1 MAQYIMNQD
10 RCDYPSPR
18 TFVCE
23 EANGL
28 YRGLI
33 LCIEGHV
40 ENNIWLNA
48 GDEDFEAYK
57 VRLAADGDKKENL
70 LMHTTVPFAY
80 DERLGEKDFILK
92 EGQVGRGHVIKTG
105 DEYTL
110 PLDFVQGVADV
121 GDKVGLDADGKL
133 VKDATVILGEVMKIY
148 NWCGQESVLVR
159 FY

>member
-1 MAQYIMNQD
+1 MAHIMNMD
-10 RCDYPSPR
+10 RNDYPSPR

-28 YRGLI
+28 ERGLI
-33 LCIEGHV
+33 LCIDGHV
-40 ENNIWLNA
+40 ENGIWLNA

-57 VRLAADGDKKENL
+57 VRLAADGDKKEDL
-70 LMHTTVPFAY
+70 LIHTTVPFAY

-110 PLDFVQGVADV
+110 PLDFVQGVANV
-121 GDKVGLDADGKL
+121 GDKVGLDANGKL
-133 VKDATVILGEVMKIY
+133 VKDAPVVLGVVMKLY
-148 NWCGQESVLVR
+148 NWCGQESCLVR
-159 FY
+159 FI